1 MIKNKIIKI
10 GHAVKKCDRDRAFF
24 VIQFVFLILICILHS
39 MQAGHYVDFFPTNGT
54 FQNFNPIRRMIAGQ
68 IPYKDFQD
76 YLGLG
81 HLYWGTVFTV
91 LFGKNYRA
99 SLVAFSFLTFF
110 GLSLIFMVLGKA
122 ISGSRKVALTITN
135 ILLVLLIVQP
145 LFFSNMLVGITD
157 IQDALTYALGTG
169 NSARFIRGM
178 ALPISCI
185 LIWAGYNIVDYIGK
199 KRQKINKYK
208 ELIYICIAA
217 AVSGIAFVWSNDYG
231 ISSWLCIF
239 VMTFI
244 IVFSKTKKFTSA
256 VMAALL
262 ELVLSFI
269 AVIIFA
275 EIFTMGHFPEWFKST
290 FSTGGYQNWYYN
302 SRSVY
307 YATSKSFYIFDLD
320 ISFLTL
326 LQACISVVYI
336 IRLFLSPA
344 NKKELIRYGIPA
356 FFNMVSFCAVN
367 EYRLLSG
374 GESRE
379 VALAVLFTT
388 IIFELGHLVYSYL
401 TSKEKVRL
409 IFCIISVVLSFS
421 WIMSDARDEVVFWK
435 ATPKEGKYIE
445 ALGGNIRQLGNEL
458 LSANKFLKGNKFF
471 STYASGQEVVNNI
484 FQPSGTDYIIHV
496 LGDQQREDYMK
507 CFRKA
512 DFKYTATIK
521 GTYTSWE
528 YWVER
533 ANWFFYRELYQKWHP
548 VYSNTYE
555 MYWEKN
561 QEDNILSN
569 AVTSVQIK
577 DIDKATKKI
586 IVKADKNV
594 NGMADVYID
603 YSVEKQNNTLAKLQW
618 QRMLKVENTG
628 TLYSDQ
634 GVEPEANY
642 FESNYLREKSKEYV
656 PVTLVDGYGE
666 IKLTASPSSS
676 CYLKLNNVSCKTIY
690 PVTFEYIEV
699 KSLQDKKKVSVL
711 NIDNDA
717 KNRQILK
724 NAIGLLIN
732 GQEYEIKKVKKDDK
746 IISVSINTDGRKLN
760 KGGQLLKNN
769 NIFKVVK

>member
-1 MIKNKIIKI
+1 MIKNKIFKI
-10 GHAVKKCDRDRAFF
+10 RYNTKKYDKDRVFF

-110 GLSLIFMVLGKA
+110 GLSLIFLVLGKA
-122 ISGSRKVALTITN
+122 ILGSRKAALTITN
-135 ILLVLLIVQP
+135 ILLVLLIMQP
-145 LFFSNMLVGITD
+145 LFFSSMLVGVTD
-157 IQDALTYALGTG
+157 IKDALGYALGTG

-178 ALPISCI
+178 ALPIPCI
-185 LIWAGYNIVDYIGK
+185 LIWLGYNVIDRIGE
-199 KRQKINKYK
+199 KRVKVNKHK
-208 ELIYICIAA
+208 TLIQICGVA
-217 AVSGIAFVWSNDYG
+217 AVAGIAFVWSNDYG

-244 IVFSKTKKFTSA
+244 IVFSKTKRIGLS
-256 VMAALL
+256 VIVSLV
-262 ELVLSFI
+262 ELILSLVAI
-269 AVIIFA
+269 VIFA
-275 EIFTMGHFPEWFKST
+275 EIFTMGHFLEWFKST
-290 FSTGGYQNWYYN
+290 FATGGYQNWYYN

-336 IRLFLSPA
+336 VRLFFSPV

-379 VALAVLFTT
+379 VALSVLFAT

-401 TSKEKVRL
+401 NSKEKVKVL
-409 IFCIISVVLSFS
+409 FCIISVVLSFS
-421 WIMSDARDEVVFWK
+421 WIMSDARDEMVFWK

-445 ALGGNIRQLGNEL
+445 ALGGNIRQLGTEL
-458 LSANKFLKGNKFF
+458 LAANKFLKGNKFF

-561 QEDNILSN
+561 QKDDVLNTVASI
-569 AVTSVQIK
+569 QIK

-586 IVKADKNV
+586 IVKTDKSV

-603 YSVEKQNNTLAKLQW
+603 YNVKKQNNTLAKLQW

-634 GVEPEANY
+634 GIEPEANY
-642 FESNYLREKSKEYV
+642 FESNYLRKKSKEYV
-656 PVTLVDGYGE
+656 PVTVVDGYGE

-676 CYLKLNNVSCKTIY
+676 CYLELKNVSCKAIY
-690 PVTFEYIEV
+690 PVTFKYIEV
-699 KSLQDKKKVSVL
+699 KSLQDKKKVSIL
-711 NIDNDA
+711 NINNDD

-724 NAIGLLIN
+724 RARGILIN
-732 GQEYEIKKVKKDDK
+732 GQEYEIKKVKKNDK
-746 IISVSINTDGRKLN
+746 IISVFINTNGQKLN
-760 KGGQLLKNN
+760 RNGQLLKNN
-769 NIFKVVK
+769 NIFKVVE